1 MYYYPAVSLIE
12 LKVTSEKDETD
23 NSGDGLVM
31 AKTGAVL
38 IPKNEDDKN
47 NTGDTDT
54 SLPHKEEGEEEKEEE
69 KVKDSSAVARD
80 NSVPSSL
87 DEDWV
92 NLSVSPNHP
101 LHQQG
106 SAGHPLED
114 SGGN

>member
-1 MYYYPAVSLIE
+1 MYHYPAVSLIE
-12 LKVTSEKDETD
+12 LKVTSDKDETD

-31 AKTGAVL
+31 AKTGPVL
-38 IPKNEDDKN
+38 IPKSEDDNN

-54 SLPHKEEGEEEKEEE
+54 SLPHKEEEEEEED
-69 KVKDSSAVARD
+69 KVKDSSAVAGD

-106 SAGHPLED
+106 SASHPLED
-114 SGGN
+114 SGN